1 MVDDELAY
9 RAVQSRDT
17 RFDGQFFTGVA
28 TTRIYCRPSCP
39 ARTPRRQNV
48 HFFSTAA
55 AAQSAGYRACKRC
68 RPDESPGSPQWNLRA
83 DTAAR
88 AVVMV
93 SDGVVDRE
101 GVTGLARRLG
111 YSERQLRRHLKEEL
125 GVAPLELARAHRS
138 AAALALLENT
148 SMSVTDIAFAAGYSS
163 VRQCNE
169 ALRDAFGESPTALR
183 RQRATNPARTPSGTI
198 DLSLPVRQPYCLA
211 KILRFLALRAVAGVE
226 EFSDGWYRRVLR
238 LPRSVAIVS
247 IDAAQD
253 GERVDVRLELDDVR
267 DLSAAV
273 NRVSQ
278 LLDLHADPGAISAVL
293 ERDPLLADHVHASP
307 GLRVPGHPDAEELA
321 IKAVLGQQISVVA
334 ARSLA
339 SRLVESYGEPLPRP
353 SGTLTRSFP
362 TSAALA
368 EASTSDLP
376 MPKGRQQAVIGL
388 ARALADHSIDLSP
401 GADRDAAERGLL
413 ALPGIGTWT
422 AAYVRMRGLG
432 DPDAFLASDL
442 GVRRAFEAH
451 ALPGDPRSVI
461 NRAEGWRPWRA
472 YALMHLWASLATPN
486 TSPPLRNGSN
496 HEH

>member
-111 YSERQLRRHLKEEL
+111 YSERQLRQHLKEEL
-125 GVAPLELARAHRS
+125 GVAPLELARARRS

-148 SMSVTDIAFAAGYSS
+148 AMSVTEIAFASGFSS
-163 VRQCNE
+163 VRQFNE
-169 ALRDAFGESPTALR
+169 ALRDAFDESPTSLR
-183 RQRATNPARTPSGTI
+183 RHRQSNPTQTPSGTI
-198 DLSLPVRQPYCLA
+198 DLSLPVRQPYCLSE
-211 KILRFLALRAVAGVE
+211 ILQFLRVRAVAGVE
-226 EFSDGWYRRVLR
+226 EFADGWYRRVLR

-253 GERVDVRLELDDVR
+253 GARVQVRLELDDVR

-293 ERDPLLADHVHASP
+293 ERDPLLALHVAANP
-307 GLRVPGHPDAEELA
+307 GRRVPGHPDSEELA
-321 IKAVLGQQISVVA
+321 IRAVLGQQISVAA
-334 ARSLA
+334 ARNLA
-339 SRLVESYGEPLPRP
+339 SRLVEAYGEPLARP
-353 SGTLTRSFP
+353 SGTLCRSFP
-362 TSAALA
+362 TSASLSALD
-368 EASTSDLP
+368 TGDLP
-376 MPKGRQQAVIGL
+376 MPKARQQAVIGL
-388 ARALADHSIDLSP
+388 ARALAEGSIDLSP
-401 GADRDAAERGLL
+401 GADRHAAQRGLL
-413 ALPGIGTWT
+413 TVPGIGGWT

-432 DPDAFLASDL
+432 DPDAFLATDL
-442 GVRRAFEAH
+442 GVRRAFEAR
-451 ALPGDPRSVI
+451 ALSGDPRSVTS
-461 NRAEGWRPWRA
+461 RAEGWRPWRA
-472 YALMHLWASLATPN
+472 YALMHLWASLAVPT
-486 TSPPLRNGSN
+486 TSPSR
-496 HEH
+496 HEQEQP

>member
-39 ARTPRRQNV
+39 ARTPSRQNV

-88 AVVMV
+88 AIVMV
-93 SDGVVDRE
+93 RDGVVDRE

-111 YSERQLRRHLKEEL
+111 YSERQLRRHLKDEL

-148 SMSVTDIAFAAGYSS
+148 SMPVADVAFAAGYSS

-169 ALRDAFGESPTALR
+169 ALRAAFGASPTELR
-183 RQRATNPARTPSGTI
+183 RRRASDPARTPSGTI
-198 DLSLPVRQPYCLA
+198 ELSLPVRQPYCLSETLA
-211 KILRFLALRAVAGVE
+211 FLATRAVAGVE
-226 EFSDGWYRRVLR
+226 EFAGGRYRRVLR
-238 LPRSVAIVS
+238 LPRAVAIVS
-247 IDAAQD
+247 IDAAQSGD
-253 GERVDVRLELDDVR
+253 RVGVRLELEDVR

-278 LLDLHADPGAISAVL
+278 LLDLSADPDAIRAAL
-293 ERDPLLADHVHASP
+293 ERDPLLERYVRSNP
-307 GLRVPGHPDAEELA
+307 GRRVPGHPDADELA

-334 ARSLA
+334 ARTLA
-339 SRLVESYGEPLPRP
+339 ARLTEVYGEPLARP
-353 SGTLTRSFP
+353 SGSLTRSFP

-368 EASTSDLP
+368 LASTTDLP
-376 MPKGRQQAVIGL
+376 MPKSRQRAVLSL
-388 ARALADHSIDLSP
+388 ARALADGVVDLSP

-413 ALPGIGTWT
+413 ALPGIGAWT
-422 AAYVRMRGLG
+422 VAYVQMRGLA
-432 DPDAFLASDL
+432 DPNAFLASDL

-451 ALPGDPRSVI
+451 GLPGDARSVAT
-461 NRAEGWRPWRA
+461 RAEAWRPWRA
-472 YALMHLWASLATPN
+472 YALMHLWSSLSSSSAVRTNTEGATP
-486 TSPPLRNGSN
+486 
-496 HEH
+496 

>member
-28 TTRIYCRPSCP
+28 TTHIYCRPSCP

-125 GVAPLELARAHRS
+125 GVAPLELARARRS
-138 AAALALLENT
+138 AAAVALLENT
-148 SMSVTDIAFAAGYSS
+148 AMPVTEIAFASGYAS
-163 VRQCNE
+163 VRQFNE
-169 ALRDAFGESPTALR
+169 ALRDTFGESPTSLR
-183 RQRATNPARTPSGTI
+183 RQREANPARTPSGTI
-198 DLSLPVRQPYCLA
+198 ELSLPVRQPYCLSE
-211 KILRFLALRAVAGVE
+211 ILQFLGLRAVAGVE
-226 EFSDGWYRRVLR
+226 EYADGWYRRVLR

-247 IDAAQD
+247 IDATQD
-253 GERVDVRLELDDVR
+253 GERVQVCLELDDVR

-273 NRVSQ
+273 NRVSR
-278 LLDLHADPGAISAVL
+278 LLDLHADPGAISSVL
-293 ERDPLLADHVHASP
+293 APDPLLSEQVAANP
-307 GLRVPGHPDAEELA
+307 GRRVPGHPDAEELA
-321 IKAVLGQQISVVA
+321 IRAVLGQQISVVA
-334 ARSLA
+334 ARRLA
-339 SRLVESYGEPLPRP
+339 SKLVESYGEPLARP
-353 SGTLTRSFP
+353 SGTLRSSFP
-362 TSAALA
+362 TSEALA
-368 EASTSDLP
+368 ELDTSDLP
-376 MPKGRQQAVIGL
+376 MPKARQRAVVGL
-388 ARALADHSIDLSP
+388 ARALTEGSIDLSP

-413 ALPGIGTWT
+413 ALAGIGGWT

-432 DPDAFLASDL
+432 DPDALPAADL

-451 ALPGDPRSVI
+451 ALPGDPRSVTS
-461 NRAEGWRPWRA
+461 RAEGWRPWRA
-472 YALMHLWASLATPN
+472 YALMHLWASLASPT
-486 TSPPLRNGSN
+486 TSSPP
-496 HEH
+496 HERDQP

>member
-28 TTRIYCRPSCP
+28 TTRIYCRPSCA

-83 DTAAR
+83 DTTAR

-125 GVAPLELARAHRS
+125 GVAPLELARARRS

-148 SMSVTDIAFAAGYSS
+148 AMSVTSIAFASGYAS
-163 VRQCNE
+163 VRQFNE
-169 ALRDAFGESPTALR
+169 ALRDRFGESPTSIR
-183 RQRATNPARTPSGTI
+183 RHRESNPAQTPSGTI
-198 DLSLPVRQPYCLA
+198 DLSLPVRQPYCLSE
-211 KILRFLALRAVAGVE
+211 LLQFLGVRAVAGVE
-226 EFSDGWYRRVLR
+226 EFADGWYRRVLR

-247 IDAAQD
+247 IDGTQVS
-253 GERVDVRLELDDVR
+253 ERVRVHLELDDVR

-278 LLDLHADPGAISAVL
+278 LLDLHADPDAISAVL
-293 ERDPLLADHVHASP
+293 ERDPLLAEQVAANP
-307 GLRVPGHPDAEELA
+307 GRRVPGHPDAEELA
-321 IKAVLGQQISVVA
+321 IRAVLGQQISVVA
-334 ARSLA
+334 ARNLA
-339 SRLVESYGEPLPRP
+339 SRLVEAYGEPLARP
-353 SGTLTRSFP
+353 SGTLRRSFP
-362 TSAALA
+362 ASAVLA
-368 EASTSDLP
+368 ELDTSDLP
-376 MPKGRQQAVIGL
+376 MPKARQQAVIGL
-388 ARALADHSIDLSP
+388 ARALAEGSIDLSP
-401 GADRDAAERGLL
+401 GADRHAVERGLL
-413 ALPGIGTWT
+413 ALPGIGGWT
-422 AAYVRMRGLG
+422 TAYIRMRGLG
-432 DPDAFLASDL
+432 DPDAFLAADL

-451 ALPGDPRSVI
+451 ALAADPRSVTS
-461 NRAEGWRPWRA
+461 RAEGWRPWRA
-472 YALMHLWASLATPN
+472 YAQMHLWASLASQATP
-486 TSPPLRNGSN
+486 PPPP
-496 HEH
+496 E